1 MGQVSILEF
10 ADRMNEVMPTIA
22 REFVRRQADELYK
35 GKISL
40 PQFLVLEFLHKEGE
54 SKMTTLANF
63 MDVTTAAMTGI
74 IDRLVNYGY
83 VIRILDPDDRRV
95 IKTKLT
101 LKGTELVKRI
111 TQQRRR
117 MIIDIFGK
125 ITEVERNDY
134 LSILMRIRDILAK
147 QKEA

>member
-74 IDRLVNYGY
+74 IDRLVNYRY
-83 VIRILDPDDRRV
+83 VIRIFDPNDRRV

-101 LKGTELVKRI
+101 PKGAELVKRI

-117 MIIDIFGK
+117 MIINIFGK
-125 ITEVERNDY
+125 ITELERNDY